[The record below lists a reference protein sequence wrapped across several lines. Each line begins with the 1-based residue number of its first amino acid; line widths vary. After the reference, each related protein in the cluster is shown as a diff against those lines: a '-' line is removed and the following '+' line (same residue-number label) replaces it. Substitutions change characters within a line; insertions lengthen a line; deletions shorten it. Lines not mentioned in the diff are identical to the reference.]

1 MTSGNP
7 TAAVLIIDDDKVICD
22 WITNV
27 VTQLGHRAV
36 SAHLLRDGLK
46 RLQSE
51 PFDIVF
57 VDVHLPDG
65 DGLEILSKIKA
76 ARSSPETIVITALGH
91 PDEAERAIRGGA
103 WDYLEK
109 PASFDAIKF
118 PIIRALEYR
127 SERKPGNGT
136 VLKRNG
142 IIGDSA
148 KIVSCLELVAQAAD
162 SDVNVLITGETGTGK
177 ELFAKVVHA
186 NSRRAKRELRGR
198 RLYGAPRDA
207 RRKRSVRARCGGLLP
222 GPRRASWGW

>member
-36 SAHLLRDGLK
+36 SAHLLREGLK
-46 RLQSE
+46 KLQSE

-65 DGLEILSKIKA
+65 DGLEILPKIKA

-91 PDEAERAIRGGA
+91 PDEAELAIRSGA

-142 IIGDSA
+142 IIGDSPRSRPA
-148 KIVSCLELVAQAAD
+148 WSSSPRPRTATPTFSSPARPAPGKSCSPRSSMRTAAGPKRT
-162 SDVNVLITGETGTGK
+162 SWSSTVRRSPRRSSKAFCSGT
-177 ELFAKVVHA
+177 
-186 NSRRAKRELRGR
+186 R
-198 RLYGAPRDA
+198 
-207 RRKRSVRARCGGLLP
+207 GGLLP
-222 GPRRASWGW
+222 GPRRAR